1 MTVDYAYKYILWQ
14 MNKNQAGSLSATEF
28 GYLYNSEQLAFTN
41 DLLGA
46 WQKNNNSKQGNLTGL
61 IENQTILNKL
71 APCTFEIDLEFVN
84 GYTKTPP
91 KYLYNLGLLRNDY
104 KMFYLTKDQIFNL
117 KKDVIDAPS
126 IANNI
131 YYFTDLYSN
140 IASATF
146 ERYFYSYPA
155 FTGIAKLWYVGK
167 PDDVL
172 WNFTIV
178 AGRQVYNQT
187 GSQNP
192 IWDDITAQ
200 EICNRCLKKLG
211 VHFKDGD
218 FVNYGNSVI
227 QTAN

>member
-28 GYLYNSEQLAFTN
+28 GYLFNSEQIAMMN
-41 DLLGA
+41 DLLGV

-71 APCTFEIDLEFVN
+71 VPFTV
-84 GYTKTPP
+84 KTPVEVNNGVCFVP
-91 KYLYNLGLLRNDY
+91 YDYVYILSFTYLGY
-104 KMFYLTKDQIFNL
+104 KVFYLTKDQLFNIQT
-117 KKDVIDAPS
+117 DVIDAPS
-126 IANNI
+126 VADKKF
-131 YYFTDLYSN
+131 YFTDIYESNRKKLLMYPKITVAGGEKPVLYTVN
-140 IASATF
+140 PPT
-146 ERYFYSYPA
+146 P
-155 FTGIAKLWYVGK
+155 
-167 PDDVL
+167 VL

-178 AGRQVYNQT
+178 AGRQVYSEL
-187 GSQNP
+187 GSVQP
-192 IWDDITAQ
+192 LWDELTAQ

>member
-1 MTVDYAYKYILWQ
+1 MNVDYAYKYILWQ
-14 MNKNQAGSLSATEF
+14 MNKNQAGSVSATEF

-46 WQKNNNSKQGNLTGL
+46 WQRNNNSKQGNLTGL

-71 APCTFEIDLEFVN
+71 APCTLEVLLEFVN
-84 GYTKTPP
+84 GYAKAPID
-91 KYLYNLGLLRNDY
+91 YLYNLGLLRNGH
-104 KMFYLTKDQIFNL
+104 KMFYLTKDQLYNL
-117 KKDVIDAPS
+117 EKDVIDTPS

-131 YYFTDLYSN
+131 YYFTDLYSS
-140 IASATF
+140 IYSAKR
-146 ERYFYSYPA
+146 ERYFYSYPQ
-155 FTGIAKLWYVGK
+155 FSGRGKLWYITK
-167 PDDVL
+167 PIDVV
-172 WNFTIV
+172 WAFTIV
-178 AGRQVYNQT
+178 SGRQVYNEID
-187 GSQNP
+187 SVDP

>member
-28 GYLYNSEQLAFTN
+28 GYLFNSEQIAMMN
-41 DLLGA
+41 DLLGV

-71 APCTFEIDLEFVN
+71 VPFTVKTDMEVTDGVCICPDDYVYILSCTYL
-84 GYTKTPP
+84 GYKV
-91 KYLYNLGLLRNDY
+91 
-104 KMFYLTKDQIFNL
+104 FYLTKDQLFNMQT
-117 KKDVIDAPS
+117 DVIDPPS
-126 IANNI
+126 ISDKK
-131 YYFTDLYSN
+131 YYFTDIYESNRKKLLMYPKITVAGGEKPVLYTVN
-140 IASATF
+140 PPT
-146 ERYFYSYPA
+146 P
-155 FTGIAKLWYVGK
+155 
-167 PDDVL
+167 VL

-178 AGRQVYNQT
+178 SGRQVYASA
-187 GSQNP
+187 GSVQP
-192 IWDDITAQ
+192 LWDELTAQ